1 MRRVMVL
8 VGLVAAVVVA
18 LYATGA
24 WSAAALTPTEKSL
37 LKDVKTLKS
46 QMKKL
51 QADTKKLKTQ
61 ANETEAVAIAAV
73 LLGICQTAI
82 VADSIQGSW
91 QVIDQLSAATQAG
104 KTYFGAQVPVDD
116 TIGGQAVCR
125 TLGLTRSQAVPPTIA
140 TFNALLALFKETAVR

>member
-8 VGLVAAVVVA
+8 VGLAAAVAVA

-37 LKDVKTLKS
+37 LKDVKKLKS
-46 QMKKL
+46 QVKKL

-82 VADSIQGSW
+82 VADSTQGTW
-91 QVIDQLSAATQAG
+91 QVIDQLSAATQPAR
-104 KTYFGAQVPVDD
+104 
-116 TIGGQAVCR
+116 R
-125 TLGLTRSQAVPPTIA
+125 TS
-140 TFNALLALFKETAVR
+140 ALRCP